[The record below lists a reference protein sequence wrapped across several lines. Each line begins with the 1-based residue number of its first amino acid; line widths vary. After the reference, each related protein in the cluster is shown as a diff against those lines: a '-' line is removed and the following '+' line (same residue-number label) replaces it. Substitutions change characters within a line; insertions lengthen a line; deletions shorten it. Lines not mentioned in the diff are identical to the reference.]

1 MEGLVCN
8 IRQRSAVSTAGC
20 CWRQAALLKV
30 SGVSWCSGW
39 LRLCG
44 CPPSWIHL
52 TQCLLLIAIS

>member
-39 LRLCG
+39 LLYVVVLPVGFTSLNVC
-44 CPPSWIHL
+44 
-52 TQCLLLIAIS
+52 CL